1 MKLIFCD
8 RCWDV
13 FKLTTKEIRS
23 CECGYCR
30 GHYLP
35 DGGRAVTNG
44 HGVAMAF
51 SNPSILKAI
60 LEVSLGGDITHE
72 IKAWARQHD
81 GASNPRTTIQ
91 GDL

>member
-13 FKLTTKEIRS
+13 FKLSAKEIRS

-30 GHYLP
+30 GKYLP
-35 DGGRAVTNG
+35 DGGRAITNG
-44 HGVAMAF
+44 HGVALAF
-51 SNPSILKAI
+51 TNTSVVRACREIA
-60 LEVSLGGDITHE
+60 LGGDITCD

-81 GASNPRTTIQ
+81 GVNNPRTTIQ